1 MYLQFSRNI
10 NNEFEEA
17 IDRGVVAL
25 LIYVR
30 SQIRISLYRH
40 SDPFPPKV
48 LRPTLQPTYHSNT
61 ARFTLTCGWAGAGN
75 QSIESG

>member
-17 IDRGVVAL
+17 IDFGVVAL

-40 SDPFPPKV
+40 SDPFPPNEPGYTGLCAQGIFHRFQEKLGIKV
-48 LRPTLQPTYHSNT
+48 AFN
-61 ARFTLTCGWAGAGN
+61 
-75 QSIESG
+75 

>member
-1 MYLQFSRNI
+1 MYLQFSRNM

-17 IDRGVVAL
+17 IDFGVVAL

-40 SDPFPPKV
+40 SDPFPLKV
-48 LRPTLQPTYHSNT
+48 LRPTLQPTLN
-61 ARFTLTCGWAGAGN
+61 CGWAGAGN
-75 QSIESG
+75 QSIESR